1 MWSSVAR
8 ERFYLT
14 RDSNMENEKQSDKHE
29 EEKVW
34 HEEYETLM
42 RPWTLKFNFTVLMIK
57 SFNVKDIYNQS
68 FVDSIT

>member
-29 EEKVW
+29 EEKVS
-34 HEEYETLM
+34 HEEYKTLD
-42 RPWTLKFNFTVLMIK
+42 FEI
-57 SFNVKDIYNQS
+57 
-68 FVDSIT
+68 